1 MTLRQ
6 LAAFRLATLVGLL
19 AAASASAQSTTGGP
33 PTVSGGNG
41 LMYIGTYKGEIQI
54 FDEATEKLVGAI
66 ALKTG
71 IPRSLVPSQDR
82 QRFYVLDA
90 SLEKIEI
97 VDIASRATLDQFT
110 LSSGTTK
117 TRVRSMAPDPL
128 NRFVILLTRSATK
141 KTDRWEIGPSTLQLY
156 DFAQKKVT
164 RTIDWPQG
172 EERES
177 ADLRFSPDGKF
188 LYFFGDD
195 VLIYETDGFT
205 KVDEWQLSHPQEPGL
220 GRVTFGSIDD
230 LYDQPGFFTGLF
242 TMQDPVQNRR
252 LMGIGHVDLNARK
265 IDFSPLG
272 PAQPLTFAQAPD
284 RKRGYA
290 IFQDIQRYEFW
301 SFDLEQKRIL
311 HRAEFKGRPRLD
323 LRVSSNGKL
332 LYLFVAGATIDIYD
346 AATYKYLRT
355 IQMNAD
361 QTTDLF
367 VFPAPAGRSTS
378 AGARQ

>member
-1 MTLRQ
+1 MTLRRFAPFG
-6 LAAFRLATLVGLL
+6 LASLVGLL
-19 AAASASAQSTTGGP
+19 AVTAVGAQTRPAP
-33 PTVSGGNG
+33 PAVTGGNG

-54 FDEATEKLVGAI
+54 FDEATEKQVGAI

-90 SLEKIEI
+90 TLEKVEI

-110 LSSGTTK
+110 LSSGDTR

-177 ADLRFSPDGKF
+177 ADLRFSPDGKL

-195 VLIYETDGFT
+195 VLIYETTGFT
-205 KVDEWQLSHPQEPGL
+205 KVDEWALSQPQEPGL
-220 GRVTFGSIDD
+220 GRVTLGAIDD
-230 LYDQPGFFTGLF
+230 LYDQPGYFTGLF

-252 LMGIGHVDLNARK
+252 LMGIGRVDLNAKRV
-265 IDFSPLG
+265 DWTPLG
-272 PAQPLTFAQAPD
+272 PAQPLTFAQSPD
-284 RKRGYA
+284 RKRGHA

-301 SFDLEQKRIL
+301 TFDLEQKRVL
-311 HRAEFKGRPRLD
+311 NRAEFKGRPRLD

-332 LYLFVAGATIDIYD
+332 LYVFVAGATIDIYD
-346 AATYKYLRT
+346 AATYKLLRT

-367 VFPAPAGRSTS
+367 VFPAPAGRPAST
-378 AGARQ
+378 GARH

>member
-1 MTLRQ
+1 MTASRLATFG
-6 LAAFRLATLVGLL
+6 LAAFVALALGTT
-19 AAASASAQSTTGGP
+19 ASAQGKAGGP
-33 PTVSGGNG
+33 PTVTGGNG

-54 FDEATEKLVGAI
+54 FDEATEKQVGAI

-82 QRFYVLDA
+82 QRFYVLD
-90 SLEKIEI
+90 STLEKVEV
-97 VDIASRATLDQFT
+97 VDIAGKTTLDQFT
-110 LSSGTTK
+110 LSSGSTK
-117 TRVRSMAPDPL
+117 VRVRSMAPDPL
-128 NRFVILLTRSATK
+128 NRFVILLTRAATRQR
-141 KTDRWEIGPSTLQLY
+141 DRWEIGPSTLQLY

-164 RTIDWPQG
+164 RTLDWPQG

-195 VLIYETDGFT
+195 VLIYETAGFT
-205 KVDEWQLSHPQEPGL
+205 KVDEWPLSHPQESGL
-220 GRVTFGSIDD
+220 GRVTFASIDD
-230 LYDQPGFFTGLF
+230 LYDQPGYFTGLF

-252 LMGIGHVDLNARK
+252 LMGIGRVDLNARK

-290 IFQDIQRYEFW
+290 IYQDIQRYEFW

-311 HRAEFKGRPRLD
+311 NRAEFKGRPRLD

-332 LYLFVAGATIDIYD
+332 LYVFVAGATIDVYD
-346 AATYKYLRT
+346 AASYKLLRT

-367 VFPAPAGRSTS
+367 VFPAPAARPTPT
-378 AGARQ
+378 GARH

>member
-1 MTLRQ
+1 V
-6 LAAFRLATLVGLL
+6 AALVALVGSPAL
-19 AAASASAQSTTGGP
+19 AQPRPAP
-33 PTVSGGNG
+33 PAVSGGNG
-41 LMYIGTYKGEIQI
+41 LLYIGTYKGEIQI
-54 FDEATEKLVGAI
+54 FDEATEKQVGAI

-90 SLEKIEI
+90 SLEKIEV
-97 VDIASRATLDQFT
+97 VDIAARTTLDRFT

-141 KTDRWEIGPSTLQLY
+141 QRDRWEIGPSTLQLY

-164 RTIDWPQG
+164 RTLDWPQG

-177 ADLRFSPDGKF
+177 ADLRFSPDGKL

-195 VLIYETDGFT
+195 VLVYETTNFT

-230 LYDQPGFFTGLF
+230 LYDQPGYFTGLF

-252 LMGIGHVDLNARK
+252 MMGIGRVDLNARK
-265 IDFSPLG
+265 VDFSPLG

-290 IFQDIQRYEFW
+290 IFQDIPSSATSSGASTSSR
-301 SFDLEQKRIL
+301 SASSIAPSSRGG
-311 HRAEFKGRPRLD
+311 RA
-323 LRVSSNGKL
+323 STCAS
-332 LYLFVAGATIDIYD
+332 
-346 AATYKYLRT
+346 AATASCST
-355 IQMNAD
+355 CSS
-361 QTTDLF
+361 
-367 VFPAPAGRSTS
+367 PAPPSTS
-378 AGARQ
+378 TTPTATSTCARSR